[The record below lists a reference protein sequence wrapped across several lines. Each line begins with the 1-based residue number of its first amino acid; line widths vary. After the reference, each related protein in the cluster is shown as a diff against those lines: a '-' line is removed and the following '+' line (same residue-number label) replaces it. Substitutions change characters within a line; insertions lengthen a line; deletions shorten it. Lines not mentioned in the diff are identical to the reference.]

1 MYSYYGKR
9 FNIADKKI
17 ESRTEAF
24 QRKAKNL
31 YNIYRDRYHNEKL
44 QEIVKNVYEKKKII
58 RYKNRLIQ
66 QTDPIFLDADNM
78 GFFGFRSHFYA
89 PRKWFCGRYYDTFS
103 FNIMILWLFSL
114 LFYVT
119 LYYDLLKKLVDWGG
133 NLSLKGYKEK
143 LLKLI
148 PKKGEKQPAASVEE
162 TPKEKKTVAEEKT
175 E

>member
-1 MYSYYGKR
+1 M
-9 FNIADKKI
+9 
-17 ESRTEAF
+17 
-24 QRKAKNL
+24 

-119 LYYDLLKKLVDWGG
+119 LYYDLLKKLVAVQVQ
-133 NLSLKGYKEK
+133 LKTRLAELNR
-143 LLKLI
+143 LLKQGRDFIEFNLNI
-148 PKKGEKQPAASVEE
+148 LARISASE
-162 TPKEKKTVAEEKT
+162 TYGAQAQTGSQRTRRMFEANI
-175 E
+175 